1 MRQGTLK
8 KKLCEQKTALG
19 TQVHFE
25 WESRK
30 IGFDSFI
37 EFDLEHPEVVIVS
50 ELRSKET
57 INGKYL
63 SYLILKFIYL
73 IIKAI

>member
-8 KKLCEQKTALG
+8 KELCKRKTALG

-25 WESRK
+25 WKSRK
-30 IGFDSFI
+30 WGLTLSLSLL
-37 EFDLEHPEVVIVS
+37 DLEHPEVVILS

-63 SYLILKFIYL
+63 SSFFNS
-73 IIKAI
+73 